1 MQYKN
6 MLFENVSDFVS
17 ENGRACYDLIVTG
30 SFSVSPTGFEPVTQ

>member
-17 ENGRACYDLIVTG
+17 ELKKAVTNGFVTA
-30 SFSVSPTGFEPVTQ
+30 